1 VTTGTFMRLV
11 PDESITVGNAYLT
24 PFAVHVTGE
33 VGTTDLSGVPV
44 GDGLVQPGETVNL
57 SIDLVNAGPLPIQGA
72 VGTISAPTVDL
83 TDDGVANPVGLTI
96 VTGTSNYGT
105 IAGTQPT
112 TDCAPLAIQ
121 PKAGATPFKLTVPS
135 VHPGDTTH
143 PLVLTV
149 TGTVGGSPFS
159 MTVPLSIGIAD
170 KCNYAAQTR
179 DFDGVDGLMSPLARL
194 VPEGDPVV
202 FPSRSINAGNTAPLK
217 MRQLCGGIE
226 LKGADVDPP
235 QIVGLSEATRG
246 ELDLTAVL
254 VNDDTGTSDPLFRW
268 NESTKRWIYNLRTT
282 PLGTGVFTMKIKI
295 AGRKD
300 YVTGFVLD

>member
-1 VTTGTFMRLV
+1 
-11 PDESITVGNAYLT
+11 
-24 PFAVHVTGE
+24 
-33 VGTTDLSGVPV
+33 
-44 GDGLVQPGETVNL
+44 
-57 SIDLVNAGPLPIQGA
+57 
-72 VGTISAPTVDL
+72 
-83 TDDGVANPVGLTI
+83 
-96 VTGTSNYGT
+96 
-105 IAGTQPT
+105 
-112 TDCAPLAIQ
+112 
-121 PKAGATPFKLTVPS
+121 
-135 VHPGDTTH
+135 
-143 PLVLTV
+143 
-149 TGTVGGSPFS
+149 
-159 MTVPLSIGIAD
+159 
-170 KCNYAAQTR
+170 
-179 DFDGVDGLMSPLARL
+179 
-194 VPEGDPVV
+194 
-202 FPSRSINAGNTAPLK
+202 